1 MFTINQYL
9 PVLNTEVRYSEL
21 LNKHMLIINKFITN
35 SDDIGLSDY
44 LEELI
49 QELLIDKTVYTKMY
63 NVDKFLML
71 LNLRSIC
78 IGDELKFNQ
87 SVGTVTV
94 SVRLIN
100 IINNYTTPI
109 SNFTQSLSINNMYNL
124 ILNMPKTLYLS
135 GFDSIMLQV
144 IDKIVD
150 DSTTYHA
157 DTINFKN
164 EILKILPANQTHK
177 IIEYIN
183 TMSEQGEQLHILKKV
198 ERASIDSL
206 SMNPYNNNMFIFIK
220 NIFSEK
226 LYSLYQFYFKMV
238 NSLKFDSFSV
248 NNQTPA
254 ESSMYI
260 SLFDEQMKN
269 QNNENPN
276 VPEIPSQL

>member
-1 MFTINQYL
+1 MFTITQYL
-9 PVLNTEVRYSEL
+9 PVLNADVRYCEL

-35 SDDIGLSDY
+35 SDDIGLADY
-44 LEELI
+44 FEELI

-183 TMSEQGEQLHILKKV
+183 TMSEQGELLHILKKV
-198 ERASIDSL
+198 ERAGIDSL
-206 SMNPYNNNMFIFIK
+206 SMNPYNNNMFLFIK

-260 SLFDEQMKN
+260 SLFNEQMKT
-269 QNNENPN
+269 QNSENSN
-276 VPEIPSQL
+276 VPEIPPQL

>member
-1 MFTINQYL
+1 MFTITQYL
-9 PVLNTEVRYSEL
+9 PVLNADVRYCEL

-87 SVGTVTV
+87 SVGTATV

-100 IINNYTTPI
+100 IINNFTLPI
-109 SNFTQSLSINNMYNL
+109 TNFTQSLSINNMYNL

>member
-1 MFTINQYL
+1 
-9 PVLNTEVRYSEL
+9 
-21 LNKHMLIINKFITN
+21 MLIINKFITN
-35 SDDIGLSDY
+35 SDDIGLADY
-44 LEELI
+44 FEELI

-100 IINNYTTPI
+100 IINNYNTPI

-260 SLFDEQMKN
+260 SLFNEQMKT
-269 QNNENPN
+269 QNSENSN
-276 VPEIPSQL
+276 VPEIPPQL

>member
-1 MFTINQYL
+1 MFTITQYL
-9 PVLNTEVRYSEL
+9 PVLNADVRYCEL

-35 SDDIGLSDY
+35 SDDIGLADY
-44 LEELI
+44 FEELI

-100 IINNYTTPI
+100 IINNYNTPI

-198 ERASIDSL
+198 ERSSIDSL

-260 SLFDEQMKN
+260 SLFNEQMKT
-269 QNNENPN
+269 QNSENSN
-276 VPEIPSQL
+276 VPEIPPQL

>member
-9 PVLNTEVRYSEL
+9 PVLDAEVRYSEL

-35 SDDIGLSDY
+35 SDDIGLSNY
-44 LEELI
+44 FEELI

-87 SVGTVTV
+87 SVGTATV

-100 IINNYTTPI
+100 IINNYTLPI
-109 SNFTQSLSINNMYNL
+109 TNFTQTISIDNMYNL
-124 ILNMPKTLYLS
+124 ILNMPKSLYIN
-135 GFDSIMLQV
+135 GFDSIILKV

-150 DSTTYHA
+150 SSDTYCA
-157 DTINFKN
+157 DTTNFKN

-183 TMSEQGEQLHILKKV
+183 TMSEQGEKLHILKKV
-198 ERASIDSL
+198 EKANVDGL
-206 SMNPYNNNMFIFIK
+206 SMNPYNNNMFQFTK

-238 NSLKFDSFSV
+238 NSLKFEFLSI

-269 QNNENPN
+269 QNSESPN
-276 VPEIPSQL
+276 VPEIPPQL